1 MSTFDFDAFNE
12 AYEQINHYE
21 RLQNIQRKIHAPG
34 KITVLLNITE
44 QHLSSPGTAHG
55 GSMSGFMDVVLGYAA
70 LTMALPEGNIVSTV
84 EFKMNFLKPIFL
96 GDKLRG
102 EGEVLSA
109 GKRIIVTDGRIYRN
123 EGLVAAGQG
132 TFNAYPLEKKSLL

>member
-1 MSTFDFDAFNE
+1 MSTFDFKAFNQ

-21 RLQNIQRKIHAPG
+21 RLQNIQRTIHAPG
-34 KITVLLNITE
+34 KITVSLNITE
-44 QHLSSPGTAHG
+44 QHLSSPCAAHG

-70 LTMALPEGNIVSTV
+70 LTKALPEGNVVSTV
-84 EFKMNFLKPIFL
+84 EFKMNFLRPIFL

-109 GKRIIVTDGRIYRN
+109 GKRIIVTDGRVYRN
-123 EGLVAAGQG
+123 EELVATGQG

>member
-1 MSTFDFDAFNE
+1 
-12 AYEQINHYE
+12 
-21 RLQNIQRKIHAPG
+21 
-34 KITVLLNITE
+34 
-44 QHLSSPGTAHG
+44 
-55 GSMSGFMDVVLGYAA
+55 MSGFMDVVLGYAA

-109 GKRIIVTDGRIYRN
+109 GKRIIVTDGRVYRN
-123 EGLVAAGQG
+123 EELVATGQG